1 MRFFYLIDSLT
12 AEFCMFNKFKDWLT
26 SASGI
31 RRIINIYGPYL
42 GAGVKVDY
50 LDKDFR
56 EARVS
61 MRLTWYNRNYVGTH
75 FGGSLFSM
83 VDPFYMLLL
92 MNNLGRDY
100 IVWDA
105 SAEIDFVSPGRGR
118 VFAHFLL
125 TDEMLQEIKQ
135 KTASGDKFLPVY
147 DVNIVDEK
155 DQLVAKVRK
164 KLYIRRKA

>member
-1 MRFFYLIDSLT
+1 MV
-12 AEFCMFNKFKDWLT
+12 NKLKDWIS

-42 GAGVKVDY
+42 GAGVKVDH

-61 MRLTWYNRNYVGTH
+61 MKLKWYNRNYVGTH

-92 MNNLGRDY
+92 MNTLGRDY

-105 SAEIDFVSPGRGR
+105 SAEIDFVSPGRGK
-118 VFAHFLL
+118 VHAHFRL
-125 TDEMLQEIKQ
+125 TDEMLHEIKE
-135 KTASGDKFLPVY
+135 KTASGEKFLPTY
-147 DVNIVDEK
+147 NVNIQDE
-155 DQLVAKVRK
+155 DGNLIARVRK
-164 KLYIRRKA
+164 TLYIKRKA

>member
-1 MRFFYLIDSLT
+1 
-12 AEFCMFNKFKDWLT
+12 MFNKFKDWLT

-50 LDKDFR
+50 LDKGFR

-83 VDPFYMLLL
+83 IDPFYMLLL
-92 MNNLGRDY
+92 MNNLGREY

-105 SAEIDFVSPGRGR
+105 SAEIDFVRPGRGR

-135 KTASGDKFLPVY
+135 KTASGEKFLPVY

>member
-1 MRFFYLIDSLT
+1 MRFFYLIDSVT
-12 AEFCMFNKFKDWLT
+12 AEIRMFNKFKDWLT

-50 LDKDFR
+50 LDKGFR

-83 VDPFYMLLL
+83 IDPFYMLLL
-92 MNNLGRDY
+92 MNNLGREY

-105 SAEIDFVSPGRGR
+105 SAEIDFVRPGRGR

-135 KTASGDKFLPVY
+135 KTASGEKFLPVY

>member
-1 MRFFYLIDSLT
+1 MLT
-12 AEFCMFNKFKDWLT
+12 TLKDWLS

-50 LDKDFR
+50 IDKDFR

-61 MRLTWYNRNYVGTH
+61 MKLKWYNRNYVGTH

-105 SAEIDFVSPGRGR
+105 SAEIDFISPGRGR
-118 VFAHFLL
+118 VSAHFLL
-125 TDEMLQEIKQ
+125 TDEMLQDIKNNTQ
-135 KTASGDKFLPVY
+135 EGDKYLPTY
-147 DVNIVDEK
+147 EVNILNSDGE
-155 DQLVAKVRK
+155 LVAKVRK
-164 KLYIRRKA
+164 QLYIRRKT

>member
-1 MRFFYLIDSLT
+1 
-12 AEFCMFNKFKDWLT
+12 MFNKFKDWLT

-50 LDKDFR
+50 LDKGFR

-83 VDPFYMLLL
+83 IDPFYMLLL
-92 MNNLGRDY
+92 MNNLGREY

-105 SAEIDFVSPGRGR
+105 SAEIDFVRPGRGR

-135 KTASGDKFLPVY
+135 KTASGEKFLPVY

-164 KLYIRRKA
+164 KLYIRRKT